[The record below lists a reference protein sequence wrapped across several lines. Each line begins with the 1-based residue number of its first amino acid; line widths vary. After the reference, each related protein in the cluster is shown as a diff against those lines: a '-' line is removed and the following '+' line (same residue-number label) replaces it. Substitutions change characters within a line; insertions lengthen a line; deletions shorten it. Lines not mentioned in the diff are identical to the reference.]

1 MIVLRFIVISL
12 WIAFLILGVSW
23 IIFHEI
29 LPAYQITSSDASFEE
44 LLLVLN
50 AAINT
55 ELDLWE
61 KDVFKGQNNVVGT
74 NSRYENYYY
83 EITDHIIS
91 SLSPNYFLNM
101 GKYITEDAV
110 VSIIGRRVKIF
121 LNDRTSTI

>member
-1 MIVLRFIVISL
+1 MIVLSFVVISL

-23 IIFHEI
+23 IIFREI
-29 LPAYQITSSDASFEE
+29 LPAYQIASSDASFEE

-74 NSRYENYYY
+74 NSRYDNYYY

-101 GKYITEDAV
+101 GKYITEEAV
-110 VSIIGRRVKIF
+110 VSNLSK
-121 LNDRTSTI
+121 